1 MYENAIVQRNI
12 DLLRQSGVHIV
23 GPAKGPLACGDEGA
37 GRLVE
42 PEHVLDALRW
52 ALSQHDLEGETI
64 LITAGP
70 TREAM
75 DPVRFISNPSSGK
88 MGYALA
94 AAARRRGGKVIL
106 VSGPTNLDAPWGVTP
121 VPVTTAREM
130 LDAVMARFDESTVVI
145 KAAAVSDWKPS
156 RVLGHKG
163 KKDHT
168 ETQWPFEK
176 TEDILK
182 ILGEKKQDHFLVG
195 FAAETNDVIQYAK
208 EKLAAKHLDLVVAN
222 EVGVEGSGFATDTNR
237 AYIIDKDGN
246 TETLPLMEKAAL
258 ADVILDRVVA
268 IKSEM

>member
-1 MYENAIVQRNI
+1 
-12 DLLRQSGVHIV
+12 
-23 GPAKGPLACGDEGA
+23 
-37 GRLVE
+37 
-42 PEHVLDALRW
+42 
-52 ALSQHDLEGETI
+52 
-64 LITAGP
+64 
-70 TREAM
+70 
-75 DPVRFISNPSSGK
+75 
-88 MGYALA
+88 
-94 AAARRRGGKVIL
+94 
-106 VSGPTNLDAPWGVTP
+106 
-121 VPVTTAREM
+121 
-130 LDAVMARFDESTVVI
+130 MARFDESTVVI